1 MTSGEATMTQDV
13 LLIDVPYH
21 LGNHRWNVGNGPE
34 AILTAGAETAL
45 AEAGARVERATL
57 ELPAAVTDHPATS
70 EVGRVFALARLLA
83 VQIRSASLRGQIP
96 VMLAGDCTCCL
107 GALAG
112 IGATGTGVV
121 WLDTHGDLNTPDTT
135 TSGFLAGM
143 PLAAATGRGWQGMCR
158 TLPGYGVVP
167 LERVLLVGVRSLDP
181 PEAELITK
189 EKVLQATGQ
198 DAGELQH
205 ELERLAH
212 RIRPGG
218 GLYLHIDLD
227 VLDTSVGTASIFSEP
242 GGLLTAQVVAA
253 VEAAGR
259 VAPIRAVSL
268 TAYDPA
274 ADPDGGVANAAVEIL
289 RAVGRALGNGG

>member
-1 MTSGEATMTQDV
+1 MTNGEATMGQDV

-21 LGNHRWNVGNGPE
+21 LGNHRWNVGNGPA
-34 AILTAGAETAL
+34 AILAAGAEAAL
-45 AEAGARVERATL
+45 AEAGARVERSTL

-83 VQIRSASLRGQIP
+83 VQVRSAVLRGQVP
-96 VMLAGDCTCCL
+96 VTLAGDCTCCL

-112 IGATGTGVV
+112 VGATGTGVV
-121 WLDTHGDLNTPDTT
+121 WLDTHGDLNTPETT

-158 TLPGYGVVP
+158 SLPGYGPVP
-167 LERVLLVGVRSLDP
+167 LEHVVLVGVRSLDP
-181 PEAELITK
+181 PEAELIAK
-189 EKVLQATGQ
+189 ERVLQATGQ
-198 DAGELQH
+198 DAN
-205 ELERLAH
+205 ELETQLRELTG

-218 GLYLHIDLD
+218 GFYLHIDLD

-242 GGLLTAQVVAA
+242 GGLQTEQVVAA
-253 VEAAGR
+253 VEAVGR

-274 ADPDGGVANAAVEIL
+274 ADPEGGIAAAAVEIM
-289 RAVGRALGNGG
+289 RAVGRVMGDR